1 MSEAHPEKNIHTSSW
16 ATGKGEQ
23 LTSFS
28 TAEVSACGQI
38 VSAINFSEL
47 LGEDRHEDE
56 LSDGDSDID
65 EPIHY

>member
-1 MSEAHPEKNIHTSSW
+1 M
-16 ATGKGEQ
+16 TGKVEH

-28 TAEVSACGQI
+28 FQPEKSLLVDACKM
-38 VSAINFSEL
+38 VSAIKNFSEL